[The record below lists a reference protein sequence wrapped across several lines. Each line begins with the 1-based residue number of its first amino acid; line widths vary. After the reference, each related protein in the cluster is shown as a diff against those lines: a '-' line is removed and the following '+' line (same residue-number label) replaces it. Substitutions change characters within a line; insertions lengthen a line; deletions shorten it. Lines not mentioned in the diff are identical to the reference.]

1 MGKKLKKEKKRRR
14 RQKKE
19 KKKKKKKKQL
29 IFYCGL
35 HCAVHSKRLIPFSFF
50 LIIQAVHLLRKQ
62 KNGARER
69 RSSGASEPSWTVLQQ
84 PSSMHLHSYGLSSTS
99 ANDCSNTI

>member
-19 KKKKKKKKQL
+19 KKKKKKKKKKQL

-35 HCAVHSKRLIPFSFF
+35 HCAVHSKRLSPFSYYYN
-50 LIIQAVHLLRKQ
+50 LNAVIILVC
-62 KNGARER
+62 
-69 RSSGASEPSWTVLQQ
+69 V
-84 PSSMHLHSYGLSSTS
+84 
-99 ANDCSNTI
+99 